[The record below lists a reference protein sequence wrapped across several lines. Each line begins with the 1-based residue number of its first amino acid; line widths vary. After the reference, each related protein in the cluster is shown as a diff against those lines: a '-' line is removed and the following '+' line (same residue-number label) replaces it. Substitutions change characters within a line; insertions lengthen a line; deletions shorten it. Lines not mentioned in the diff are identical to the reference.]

1 MIWLFASH
9 RQAHYEQQTLKQN
22 LDTGNC
28 RIYFDRLCDDAATIS
43 IEKSVSIE
51 KPVSISVSVSVSVAV
66 AVAEPESESVA
77 VAAAIAKPEPV
88 SGARPAKLIERGF
101 GQFVSRTRQ

>member
-28 RIYFDRLCDDAATIS
+28 RIYFDRLRDDAATIS

-51 KPVSISVSVSVSVAV
+51 KPVSISISVSVSVA
-66 AVAEPESESVA
+66 EPESGA

>member
-22 LDTGNC
+22 LDTGIC
-28 RIYFDRLCDDAATIS
+28 RIYFDRLRDDAATIS

-51 KPVSISVSVSVSVAV
+51 KPVSISISVSVSVSVA
-66 AVAEPESESVA
+66 EPESVA

>member
-1 MIWLFASH
+1 MNWLFASH

-28 RIYFDRLCDDAATIS
+28 RIYFDRLRDDAATIS

-51 KPVSISVSVSVSVAV
+51 KPVSISISVSVSVA
-66 AVAEPESESVA
+66 EPESVA